1 MIRIDSSSF
10 RLIIQSSLPD
20 MFIKMCNETRFP
32 ISLYFFLLLKIF
44 LWRGYTSSLV
54 EGVKD
59 LIARFKYD
67 LKVLQ
72 IKLYNAVYRRYFLL
86 VDDP

>member
-1 MIRIDSSSF
+1 M
-10 RLIIQSSLPD
+10 
-20 MFIKMCNETRFP
+20 
-32 ISLYFFLLLKIF
+32 
-44 LWRGYTSSLV
+44 

-72 IKLYNAVYRRYFLL
+72 IKLYNAVYRRYFPL